1 MNILLIAKNE
11 YKNLLKEYKITKC
24 EDYTKIK
31 EYMHQEFDA
40 IIIDSNI
47 DYNVLSILYEY
58 DNPFNLS
65 KTIILDNNYACYSML
80 NEGYQL
86 YAILNKSHIKYIDY
100 YLEKIK
106 ERNVLYNYNK
116 ANLYDEIAQMLKR
129 LGISP
134 DKDGFHYLRKAIY
147 EIFNDSK
154 LKNNYAKIYDMLENT
169 FSTNKK
175 DIERSI
181 RYSISVGFRKSDYE
195 YSERL
200 FSNILSYEQTQPKN
214 SEFIAIVVEELQKI
228 HHKTRY

>member
-11 YKNLLKEYKITKC
+11 YKDLLKEYKITKC
-24 EDYTKIK
+24 DDYTKIK

-80 NEGYQL
+80 NEDYQL

-147 EIFNDSK
+147 EIFYYWLNNSNVVNIDVNVCHSNCHNNSVRIRK
-154 LKNNYAKIYDMLENT
+154 IKNVRHGGTMFIEG
-169 FSTNKK
+169 
-175 DIERSI
+175 DITGG
-181 RYSISVGFRKSDYE
+181 VN
-195 YSERL
+195 L
-200 FSNILSYEQTQPKN
+200 
-214 SEFIAIVVEELQKI
+214 
-228 HHKTRY
+228 